1 VPDQFEGLKIPFV
14 AIATDFHLR
23 AEVALSSGPL
33 TPAVGAS
40 MAIPGLIRPVLI
52 DGRVLIDGGAVTPLP
67 VPHVMGEGMLTICCD
82 VLGASFVSDT
92 RIPEPIEAMFGASQ
106 ILMTAVAARSLDRHR
121 PDLLLRPDVGQFAG
135 LDFFRAG
142 EILAAAEPIKEQLK
156 RGLDA
161 ALKQAP

>member
-1 VPDQFEGLKIPFV
+1 
-14 AIATDFHLR
+14 
-23 AEVALSSGPL
+23 
-33 TPAVGAS
+33 
-40 MAIPGLIRPVLI
+40 
-52 DGRVLIDGGAVTPLP
+52 VTPLP

-142 EILAAAEPIKEQLK
+142 EILADAEPIKEQLK